1 MRIDYKHNLTK
12 QQSYEKINKLLPE
25 LQAQYADKIS
35 NPKWSWNS
43 DNSKMDFS
51 MEIMGFDVSGNIDVM
66 DGKDRRYDNSKAQ
79 RDSGLTIRFPSILL
93 KSPKSLF
100 EEESRIGLQEISI

>member
-35 NPKWSWNS
+35 NPEWSWNS

-66 DGKDRRYDNSKAQ
+66 DGKLAMEGDLPLIALPFSEKIEDMITAK
-79 RDSGLTIRFPSILL
+79 LKEILA
-93 KSPKSLF
+93 
-100 EEESRIGLQEISI
+100 

>member
-25 LQAQYADKIS
+25 LQAQYEDKIS
-35 NPKWSWNS
+35 NPKWSWNN

-66 DGKDRRYDNSKAQ
+66 DKKLVMEGDLPLIALPFSEKIEDMITAK
-79 RDSGLTIRFPSILL
+79 LKEILA
-93 KSPKSLF
+93 
-100 EEESRIGLQEISI
+100 

>member
-35 NPKWSWNS
+35 NPKWSWNN

-66 DGKDRRYDNSKAQ
+66 DKKLVMEGDLPLIALPFSEKIEDMITAK
-79 RDSGLTIRFPSILL
+79 LKEILA
-93 KSPKSLF
+93 
-100 EEESRIGLQEISI
+100 

>member
-1 MRIDYKHNLTK
+1 MRIEYKHNFTK

-25 LQAQYADKIS
+25 LQTQYADKIS
-35 NPKWSWNS
+35 NPEWSWNS

-66 DGKDRRYDNSKAQ
+66 DSK
-79 RDSGLTIRFPSILL
+79 LTMEGDLPLIALPFSEKIEDMITEKLKEILV
-93 KSPKSLF
+93 
-100 EEESRIGLQEISI
+100 

>member
-66 DGKDRRYDNSKAQ
+66 DKKLVMEGDLPLIALPFSDKIEDMITAK
-79 RDSGLTIRFPSILL
+79 LKEILA
-93 KSPKSLF
+93 
-100 EEESRIGLQEISI
+100 